1 MDRPNKRQEQTE
13 RQQFCS
19 GGHIHAY
26 LKDHLKEI
34 CITHDQSVTH
44 PPVCV
49 PLMTSVTYK
58 AAHAYKMRLRTHLC
72 NFKDVKNVCQFLLIT
87 ILIIIWSTVFV
98 CYCVCVCPGVCTLL
112 ESTLLNFREM
122 PLISFCHI

>member
-1 MDRPNKRQEQTE
+1 MIIIDGSSKSTPRTQKQTE

-34 CITHDQSVTH
+34 FITDDQSVTH

-49 PLMTSVTYK
+49 PLMTSVTYE

-98 CYCVCVCPGVCTLL
+98 CYCVCVPGGMYAT
-112 ESTLLNFREM
+112 REYT
-122 PLISFCHI
+122 PKLS